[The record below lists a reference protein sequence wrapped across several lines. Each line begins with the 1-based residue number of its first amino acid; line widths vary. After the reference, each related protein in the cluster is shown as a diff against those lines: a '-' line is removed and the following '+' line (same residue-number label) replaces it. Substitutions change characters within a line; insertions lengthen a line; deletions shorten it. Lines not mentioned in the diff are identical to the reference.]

1 MLRPYKRGCSREG
14 CSSLAMARIAFCAK
28 CNSCENTASS
38 MPPVRELAEFRKRLL
53 GWFRQ
58 FQRDLPWRRTKDPY
72 RIWLSEI
79 MLQQT
84 RVAAVIPYYERFL
97 ERFPDVDALA
107 EAPQEDVLRL
117 WSGLGYYSRAR
128 NLQRAAQQIVATH
141 GGQFPRNEEEALA
154 LPGIGSY
161 TAAAILSIAFDAKH
175 AVLDGNVARVLAR
188 LNAVRGDLRERGR
201 WQGLQESADER
212 LDRRSPGDW
221 NQAMME
227 LGAILCTPRAPQC
240 LLCPVAKFCRARQL
254 GLTETIPEKRKK
266 RATVEV
272 TLAAAVLLDPRGRT
286 LLLPPPQASRKQA
299 THAEVAALVSKMWH
313 FPTVSVRKNPA
324 AELQG
329 FLLELLEL
337 PGKNRTLR
345 LEPLSRARHA
355 VTYRNITLLPYRV
368 VVPTIPRI
376 AGATSVL
383 LSELVSP
390 STLAVSNLTRKIAR
404 AALAEPVSVA
414 AAR

>member
-1 MLRPYKRGCSREG
+1 MPQGRE
-14 CSSLAMARIAFCAK
+14 F
-28 CNSCENTASS
+28 
-38 MPPVRELAEFRKRLL
+38 AEFRKRLL

-97 ERFPDVDALA
+97 ERFPDIRALA

-128 NLQRAAQQIVATH
+128 NLQLAAQQIVATH
-141 GGQFPRNEEEALA
+141 GGAFPRTKEDVLA
-154 LPGIGSY
+154 LPGIGRY

-188 LNAVRGDLRERGR
+188 LDAVHGDLRDAAR
-201 WQGLQESADER
+201 WQALQATADR
-212 LDRRSPGDW
+212 LLDPKSPSDW

-227 LGAILCTPRAPQC
+227 LGAMICTPRAPQC
-240 LLCPVAKFCRARQL
+240 LLCPVSKFCRARQL
-254 GLTETIPEKRKK
+254 GLTEGIPEKRKK
-266 RATVEV
+266 RASVEI

-286 LLLPPPQASRKQA
+286 LLLPPPHASGKQA
-299 THAEVAALVSKMWH
+299 THEEVATLVSKMWH
-313 FPTVSVRKNPA
+313 FPTVAVRKHPA

-329 FLLELLEL
+329 FLSELFEL
-337 PGKNRTLR
+337 PAKDRTLR

-355 VTYRNITLLPYRV
+355 VTYRDITLLPYRV
-368 VVPTIPRI
+368 LVPKLPRI
-376 AGATSVL
+376 PGTTSIS
-383 LSELVSP
+383 LSELASP
-390 STLAVSNLTRKIAR
+390 SSLAVSNLTRKVAR
-404 AALAEPVSVA
+404 AALARPVSVA
-414 AAR
+414 VGH